1 MTTTMRA
8 GLAVVLGIV
17 IVLPAVVPT
26 FYVQLTTEIFVMAI
40 FSVATNL
47 LFGYSGMISFGQAAY
62 YGIGAYTLALL
73 VMKLGVPFAVGFVAA
88 PFVAALFAAAVGF
101 FCVRLTIIYFAMLT
115 LGFAQLLYSIV
126 FQWVTV
132 TGGDDGLHGVPIPA
146 LFHGANAYYYFTLAV
161 TLGALLV
168 MWRVVHSPFGYAL
181 RAIRDNR
188 ERAEFNGLDV
198 RRYQLIAFTIAGFF
212 CGLAGALFVP
222 VNKAVFPNL
231 LFWSKSAE
239 PLFAILLGG
248 IHQFLGPAVGAAI
261 FILLEQSTSK
271 FWYLLGVKSVYW
283 PIVMG
288 SVIVILIFT
297 LPRGVAGSL
306 IRPRPAR

>member
-1 MTTTMRA
+1 MRGRSLA
-8 GLAVVLGIV
+8 GLAAVVALLIL
-17 IVLPAVVPT
+17 LPSLVPT
-26 FYVQLTTEIFVMAI
+26 FYVQLTTEILGMAI
-40 FSVATNL
+40 FAVATNL
-47 LFGYSGMISFGQAAY
+47 LFGYGGMISFGQAAY
-62 YGIGAYTLALL
+62 YGVGAYTLALL
-73 VMKLGVPFAVGFVAA
+73 VMKVGVPFAVGFVAA
-88 PFVAALFAAAVGF
+88 PLVAALFAAAVGF

-126 FQWVTV
+126 FQWVSV
-132 TGGDDGLHGVPIPA
+132 TGGDDGLHGVPIPT
-146 LFHGANAYYYFTLAV
+146 LFHEATAYYYFTLAMTV
-161 TLGALLV
+161 VALGV
-168 MWRVVHSPFGYAL
+168 MWRVVHSPFGYAV

-188 ERAEFNGLDV
+188 ERAEFNGV
-198 RRYQLIAFTIAGFF
+198 NVQRYQLIAFTIAGFF

-231 LFWSKSAE
+231 LFWAKSAE

-271 FWYLLGVKSVYW
+271 FWHLLGLKSVYW

-288 SVIVILIFT
+288 SMILLLIFT
-297 LPRGVAGSL
+297 LPRGLTGLVVRRSA
-306 IRPRPAR
+306 P

>member
-1 MTTTMRA
+1 MAT
-8 GLAVVLGIV
+8 LAWLGAAIA
-17 IVLPAVVPT
+17 IMIALPALVPI
-26 FYVQLTTEIFVMAI
+26 FYVQLTTEILVMAV
-40 FSVATNL
+40 FAVATNL
-47 LFGYSGMISFGQAAY
+47 LFGYAGMISFGQAAY

-73 VMKLGVPFAVGFVAA
+73 VMKVGVPFTVGFVAA
-88 PFVAALFAAAVGF
+88 PLIAALFAAVVGF

-126 FQWVTV
+126 FQWVSV
-132 TGGDDGLHGVPIPA
+132 TGGDDGLHGVPIPEA
-146 LFHGANAYYYFTLAV
+146 FHQATVYYYFTLATTIV
-161 TLGALLV
+161 SFGM
-168 MWRVVHSPFGYAL
+168 MWRIVQSPFGYTL

-188 ERAEFNGLDV
+188 ERAEFNGV
-198 RRYQLIAFTIAGFF
+198 NVQRYQLIAFTIAGFF

-248 IHQFLGPAVGAAI
+248 IRQFLGPALGSAI

-271 FWYLLGVKSVYW
+271 FWYFLGLKSVYW

-297 LPRGVAGSL
+297 LPRGLAGL
-306 IRPRPAR
+306 LVRLRPAR

>member
-1 MTTTMRA
+1 MRGRLAA
-8 GLAVVLGIV
+8 GLLALVAFLIL
-17 IVLPAVVPT
+17 LPALVPT
-26 FYVQLTTEIFVMAI
+26 FYVQLTTEILVMAI

-47 LFGYSGMISFGQAAY
+47 LFGYGGMISFGQAAY

-73 VMKLGVPFAVGFVAA
+73 VMSVGVPFVVGFVAA
-88 PFVAALFAAAVGF
+88 PLCAALFAAVVGF

-126 FQWVTV
+126 FQWVSV

-146 LFHGANAYYYFTLAV
+146 LFHDATAYYYFTLAMTIV
-161 TLGALLV
+161 GLGL
-168 MWRVVHSPFGYAL
+168 MWRVVHSPFGYAI

-188 ERAEFNGLDV
+188 ERAEFNGIDV
-198 RRYQLIAFTIAGFF
+198 RRYQLVAFTIAGFF

-261 FILLEQSTSK
+261 FILLEQTTSK
-271 FWYLLGVKSVYW
+271 FWHVLGVKSVYW

-288 SVIVILIFT
+288 SVILLLIFT
-297 LPRGVAGSL
+297 LPRGLTGLLA
-306 IRPRPAR
+306 RRPAP

>member
-1 MTTTMRA
+1 MRGRLAA
-8 GLAVVLGIV
+8 GLLALVAFLIL
-17 IVLPAVVPT
+17 LPALVPT
-26 FYVQLTTEIFVMAI
+26 FYVQLTTEILVMAI

-47 LFGYSGMISFGQAAY
+47 LFGYGGMISFGQAAY

-73 VMKLGVPFAVGFVAA
+73 VMSVGVPFVVGFVAA
-88 PFVAALFAAAVGF
+88 PLCAALFAAVVGF

-126 FQWVTV
+126 FQWVSV

-146 LFHGANAYYYFTLAV
+146 IFHDATAYYYFTLAMTIV
-161 TLGALLV
+161 GLGL
-168 MWRVVHSPFGYAL
+168 MWRVVHSPFGYAI

-188 ERAEFNGLDV
+188 ERAEFNGIDV
-198 RRYQLIAFTIAGFF
+198 RRYQLVAFTIAGFF

-261 FILLEQSTSK
+261 FILLEQTTSK
-271 FWYLLGVKSVYW
+271 FWHVLGVKSVYW

-288 SVIVILIFT
+288 SVILLLIFT
-297 LPRGVAGSL
+297 LPRGLTGLLA
-306 IRPRPAR
+306 RRPAP

>member
-1 MTTTMRA
+1 MMGRLGL
-8 GLAVVLGIV
+8 GLAALVGFM
-17 IVLPAVVPT
+17 IVLPAIVPT
-26 FYVQLTTEIFVMAI
+26 FYVQLTTEILVMAV
-40 FSVATNL
+40 FSVATNI

-73 VMKLGVPFAVGFVAA
+73 VVKIGVPFGVGFVAA
-88 PFVAALFAAAVGF
+88 PLVAALFAAAVGV

-115 LGFAQLLYSIV
+115 LGFAQLLYTIV
-126 FQWVTV
+126 FQWVSV
-132 TGGDDGLHGVPIPA
+132 TGGDDGLHGVPIPEI
-146 LFHGANAYYYFTLAV
+146 FHQATAYYYFTLV
-161 TLGALLV
+161 MTVLALTV
-168 MWRVVHSPFGYAL
+168 MWRVVQSPFGYAL

-188 ERAEFNGLDV
+188 ERAEFNGVNL

-222 VNKAVFPNL
+222 INKAVFPNL
-231 LFWSKSAE
+231 LFWAKSAE

-248 IHQFLGPAVGAAI
+248 IHTFLGPAVGAAI

-271 FWYLLGVKSVYW
+271 FWYLLGLKSVYW

-297 LPRGVAGSL
+297 LPRGVTGLL
-306 IRPRPAR
+306 IRLRPAR

>member
-1 MTTTMRA
+1 MRRRA
-8 GLAVVLGIV
+8 SWATLAAVVILLIL
-17 IVLPAVVPT
+17 LPALVPT
-26 FYVQLTTEIFVMAI
+26 FYVHLTTEILVMAI
-40 FSVATNL
+40 FAVATNL
-47 LFGYSGMISFGQAAY
+47 LFGYGGMISFGQAAY
-62 YGIGAYTLALL
+62 YGVGAYTLALL
-73 VMKLGVPFAVGFVAA
+73 VMKVGVPFAVGFVAA
-88 PFVAALFAAAVGF
+88 PLVAALFAAAVGF

-126 FQWVTV
+126 FQWVSV
-132 TGGDDGLHGVPIPA
+132 TGGDDGLHGVPIPT
-146 LFHGANAYYYFTLAV
+146 LFHEATAYYYFTLAMTV
-161 TLGALLV
+161 VALGV
-168 MWRVVHSPFGYAL
+168 MWRVVHSPFGYAV

-188 ERAEFNGLDV
+188 ERAEFNGV
-198 RRYQLIAFTIAGFF
+198 NVQRYQLIAFTIAGFF

-231 LFWSKSAE
+231 LFWAKSAE

-271 FWYLLGVKSVYW
+271 FWHLLGLKSVYW

-288 SVIVILIFT
+288 SMILLLIFT
-297 LPRGVAGSL
+297 LPRGLTGLVVRRSA
-306 IRPRPAR
+306 P

>member
-1 MTTTMRA
+1 
-8 GLAVVLGIV
+8 
-17 IVLPAVVPT
+17 
-26 FYVQLTTEIFVMAI
+26 
-40 FSVATNL
+40 
-47 LFGYSGMISFGQAAY
+47 
-62 YGIGAYTLALL
+62 
-73 VMKLGVPFAVGFVAA
+73 MKVGVPFAVGFVAA
-88 PFVAALFAAAVGF
+88 PLVAALFAAAVGF

-126 FQWVTV
+126 FQWVSV
-132 TGGDDGLHGVPIPA
+132 TGGDDGLHGVPIPT
-146 LFHGANAYYYFTLAV
+146 LFHEATAYYYFTLAMTV
-161 TLGALLV
+161 VALGV
-168 MWRVVHSPFGYAL
+168 MWRVVHSPFGYAV

-188 ERAEFNGLDV
+188 ERAEFNGV
-198 RRYQLIAFTIAGFF
+198 NVQRYQLIAFTIAGFF

-231 LFWSKSAE
+231 LFWAKSAE

-271 FWYLLGVKSVYW
+271 FWHLLGLKSVYW

-288 SVIVILIFT
+288 SVILLLIFT
-297 LPRGVAGSL
+297 LPRGLAGLVVRRSA
-306 IRPRPAR
+306 P

>member
-1 MTTTMRA
+1 MRGLTPLGLA
-8 GLAVVLGIV
+8 GLVVLLIL
-17 IVLPAVVPT
+17 LPALVPP
-26 FYVQLTTEIFVMAI
+26 FYVQLTTEILVMAI
-40 FSVATNL
+40 FAVATNL
-47 LFGYSGMISFGQAAY
+47 LFGYGGMISFGQAAY

-73 VMKLGVPFAVGFVAA
+73 VMKLGVPFVVGFVAA
-88 PFVAALFAAAVGF
+88 PFVAALLAAAVGF

-126 FQWVTV
+126 FQWVSV

-146 LFHGANAYYYFTLAV
+146 VFHEAIVYYYFTLFITVA
-161 TLGALLV
+161 ALAV
-168 MWRVVHSPFGYAL
+168 MWRVVQSPVGYTV

-188 ERAEFNGLDV
+188 ERAEFNGINLQ
-198 RRYQLIAFTIAGFF
+198 RYQLVAFTIAGFF

-231 LFWSKSAE
+231 LFWAKSAE

-248 IHQFLGPAVGAAI
+248 IHQFLGPAIGAAI

-271 FWYLLGVKSVYW
+271 FWHLLGVKSVYW

-288 SVIVILIFT
+288 SVILLLIFT
-297 LPRGVAGSL
+297 LPRGLAGL
-306 IRPRPAR
+306 VVHRQAR

>member
-1 MTTTMRA
+1 MRGRLAA
-8 GLAVVLGIV
+8 GLLALVAFLIL
-17 IVLPAVVPT
+17 LPALVPT
-26 FYVQLTTEIFVMAI
+26 FYVQLTTEILVMAI

-47 LFGYSGMISFGQAAY
+47 LFGYGGMISFGQAAY

-73 VMKLGVPFAVGFVAA
+73 VMSVGVPFVVGFVAA
-88 PFVAALFAAAVGF
+88 PLCAALFAAVVGF

-126 FQWVTV
+126 FQWVSV

-146 LFHGANAYYYFTLAV
+146 LFHDATAYYYFTLAMTIV
-161 TLGALLV
+161 GLGL
-168 MWRVVHSPFGYAL
+168 MWRVVHSPFGYAI

-188 ERAEFNGLDV
+188 ERAEFNGIDV
-198 RRYQLIAFTIAGFF
+198 RRYQLLAFTIAGFF

-261 FILLEQSTSK
+261 FILLEQTTSK
-271 FWYLLGVKSVYW
+271 FWHVLGVKSVYW

-288 SVIVILIFT
+288 SVILLLICT
-297 LPRGVAGSL
+297 LPRGLTGL
-306 IRPRPAR
+306 LARRAAP

>member
-1 MTTTMRA
+1 MKGRLGM
-8 GLAVVLGIV
+8 GLAVLVGFL
-17 IVLPAVVPT
+17 IVLPAAVPT
-26 FYVQLTTEIFVMAI
+26 FYVQLTTEILVMAI

-73 VMKLGVPFAVGFVAA
+73 VMKVGVPFGVGFVAA
-88 PFVAALFAAAVGF
+88 PLVAALFAAVVGF

-115 LGFAQLLYSIV
+115 LGFAQLLYTIV
-126 FQWVTV
+126 FQWVSV

-146 LFHGANAYYYFTLAV
+146 LFHQATAYYYFTLAM
-161 TLGALLV
+161 TLLALGV
-168 MWRVVHSPFGYAL
+168 MWRVVQSPFGYAL

-188 ERAEFNGLDV
+188 ERAEFNGINL
-198 RRYQLIAFTIAGFF
+198 RRYQLIAFTIAGCFS
-212 CGLAGALFVP
+212 GLAGALFVP

-231 LFWSKSAE
+231 LFWAKSAE

-248 IHQFLGPAVGAAI
+248 IHTFLGPAVGAAI
-261 FILLEQSTSK
+261 FILLEQFTSK
-271 FWYLLGVKSVYW
+271 FWHLLGLKSVYW

-306 IRPRPAR
+306 IRLRPAR

>member
-1 MTTTMRA
+1 MARLV
-8 GLAVVLGIV
+8 GLGALVAVLIA
-17 IVLPAVVPT
+17 LPAIVPA
-26 FYVQLTTEIFVMAI
+26 FYVQLTTEILVMAV

-47 LFGYSGMISFGQAAY
+47 LFGYAGMISFGQAAY

-73 VMKLGVPFAVGFVAA
+73 VMTVGVPFAVGFVAA
-88 PFVAALFAAAVGF
+88 PLVAALFAAIVGF

-126 FQWVTV
+126 FQWVSV
-132 TGGDDGLHGVPIPA
+132 TGGDDGLHGVPIPEA
-146 LFHGANAYYYFTLAV
+146 FHQATTYYYFTLATTIV
-161 TLGALLV
+161 SLGV
-168 MWRVVHSPFGYAL
+168 MWRIVQSPFGYAL

-188 ERAEFNGLDV
+188 ERAEFNGVNL
-198 RRYQLIAFTIAGFF
+198 RHYQLIAFTIAGFF

-248 IHQFLGPAVGAAI
+248 IRQFLGPAVGAAI
-261 FILLEQSTSK
+261 FILLEQFTSK
-271 FWYLLGVKSVYW
+271 FWYLLGLKSVYW

-297 LPRGVAGSL
+297 LPRGLAGL
-306 IRPRPAR
+306 LARVRLAR

>member
-1 MTTTMRA
+1 L
-8 GLAVVLGIV
+8 GLAVLIGFMGI
-17 IVLPAVVPT
+17 LPALVPI
-26 FYVQLTTEIFVMAI
+26 FYVQLTTEILVMVI

-47 LFGYSGMISFGQAAY
+47 LFGYGGMISFGQAAF

-73 VMKLGVPFAVGFVAA
+73 VMKVGLPFAVGFAAA
-88 PFVAALFAAAVGF
+88 PVVAALFAAAVGF

-126 FQWVTV
+126 FQWVAV
-132 TGGDDGLHGVPIPA
+132 TGGDDGLHGVPIPE
-146 LFHGANAYYYFTLAV
+146 LFHQAIIYYFFTLTV
-161 TLGALLV
+161 TVIALLIL
-168 MWRVVHSPFGYAL
+168 WRVIQSPFGYAL

-188 ERAEFNGLDV
+188 ERAEFNGIHV
-198 RRYQLIAFTIAGFF
+198 QRYQLMAFAIAGFF

-248 IHQFLGPAVGAAI
+248 MHQFLGPAVGSAI
-261 FILLEQSTSK
+261 FILLEQFTSK
-271 FWYLLGVKSVYW
+271 FWHLLGIQSVYW

-297 LPRGVAGSL
+297 LPQGLAGL
-306 IRPRPAR
+306 LARLRPAR

>member
-1 MTTTMRA
+1 MRGRSLA
-8 GLAVVLGIV
+8 GLAAVVALLIL
-17 IVLPAVVPT
+17 LPSLVPT
-26 FYVQLTTEIFVMAI
+26 FYVQLTTEILGMAI
-40 FSVATNL
+40 FAVATNL
-47 LFGYSGMISFGQAAY
+47 LFGYGGMISFGQAAY
-62 YGIGAYTLALL
+62 YGVGAYTLALL
-73 VMKLGVPFAVGFVAA
+73 VMKVGVPFAVGFVAA
-88 PFVAALFAAAVGF
+88 PLVAALFAAAVGF

-126 FQWVTV
+126 FQWVSV
-132 TGGDDGLHGVPIPA
+132 TGGDDGLHGVPIPT
-146 LFHGANAYYYFTLAV
+146 LFHEATAYYYFTLAMTV
-161 TLGALLV
+161 VALGV
-168 MWRVVHSPFGYAL
+168 MWRVVHSPFGYAV

-188 ERAEFNGLDV
+188 ERAEFNGV
-198 RRYQLIAFTIAGFF
+198 NVQRYQLIAFTIAGFF

-231 LFWSKSAE
+231 LFWAKSAE

-271 FWYLLGVKSVYW
+271 FWHLLGLKSVYW

-288 SVIVILIFT
+288 SVILLLIFT
-297 LPRGVAGSL
+297 LPRGLAGLVVRRSA
-306 IRPRPAR
+306 P

>member
-1 MTTTMRA
+1 MRGRLAA
-8 GLAVVLGIV
+8 GLLALVAFLIL
-17 IVLPAVVPT
+17 LPALVPT
-26 FYVQLTTEIFVMAI
+26 FYVQLTTEILVMAI

-47 LFGYSGMISFGQAAY
+47 LFGYGGMISFGQAAY

-73 VMKLGVPFAVGFVAA
+73 VMSVGVPFVVGFVAA
-88 PFVAALFAAAVGF
+88 PLCAALFAAVVGF

-126 FQWVTV
+126 FQWVSV

-146 LFHGANAYYYFTLAV
+146 LFHDATAYYYFTLAMTIV
-161 TLGALLV
+161 GLGL
-168 MWRVVHSPFGYAL
+168 MWRVVHSPFGYAI

-188 ERAEFNGLDV
+188 ERAEFNGIDV
-198 RRYQLIAFTIAGFF
+198 RRYQLLAFTIAGFF

-261 FILLEQSTSK
+261 FILLEQTTSK
-271 FWYLLGVKSVYW
+271 FWHVLGVKSVYW

-288 SVIVILIFT
+288 SVILLLIFT
-297 LPRGVAGSL
+297 LPRGLTGL
-306 IRPRPAR
+306 LARRAAP

>member
-1 MTTTMRA
+1 MPTLA
-8 GLAVVLGIV
+8 GVAAAIAVMIA
-17 IVLPAVVPT
+17 LPALVPP
-26 FYVQLTTEIFVMAI
+26 FYVQLTTEILVMAV
-40 FSVATNL
+40 FAVATNL
-47 LFGYSGMISFGQAAY
+47 LFGYAGMISFGQAAY

-73 VMKLGVPFAVGFVAA
+73 VMKVGVPFAIGFVAA
-88 PFVAALFAAAVGF
+88 PLVAALFAAVVGF

-126 FQWVTV
+126 FQWVSV
-132 TGGDDGLHGVPIPA
+132 TGGDDGLHGVPIPEV
-146 LFHGANAYYYFTLAV
+146 FHHATVYYYFTLATTV
-161 TLGALLV
+161 VSLGV
-168 MWRVVHSPFGYAL
+168 MWRIVQSPFGYTL

-188 ERAEFNGLDV
+188 ERAEFNGINLQ
-198 RRYQLIAFTIAGFF
+198 RYQLIAFTIAGFF

-248 IHQFLGPAVGAAI
+248 IRQFLGPALGAAI

-271 FWYLLGVKSVYW
+271 FWHLLGLKSVYW

-297 LPRGVAGSL
+297 LPRGLAGL
-306 IRPRPAR
+306 LVRLRPAR